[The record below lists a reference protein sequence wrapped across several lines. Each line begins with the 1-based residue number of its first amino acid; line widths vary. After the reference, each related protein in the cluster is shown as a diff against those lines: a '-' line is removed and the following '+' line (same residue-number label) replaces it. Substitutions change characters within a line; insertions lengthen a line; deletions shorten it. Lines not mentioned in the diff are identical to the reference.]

1 MGCLGGDGEMFIIKC
16 YNCGNGIKIDETKYR
31 VSPTDDFSITI
42 NYDKGD
48 HVEINCNI
56 CNQTTVIY

>member
-1 MGCLGGDGEMFIIKC
+1 MFIIKC
-16 YNCGNGIKIDETKYR
+16 YNCGNEIKIEETKYR
-31 VSPTDDFSITI
+31 VAPTDDFSITI